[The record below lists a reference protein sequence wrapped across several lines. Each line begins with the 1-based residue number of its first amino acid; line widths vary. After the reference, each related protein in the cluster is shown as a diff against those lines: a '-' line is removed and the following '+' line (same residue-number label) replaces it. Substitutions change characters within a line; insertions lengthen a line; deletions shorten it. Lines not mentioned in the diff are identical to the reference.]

1 MPYIQ
6 SQMAVH
12 IKNEATLAVVE
23 KDFTKVTE
31 DMTQHIKEIQ
41 EKLTEILLNDWKN
54 QLKDNGPSQAE
65 FDAKIESGSTVSANT
80 YMLNILKSLNKM
92 HKVLYATL
100 EAGQLE

>member
-31 DMTQHIKEIQ
+31 DMTQHIKEI
-41 EKLTEILLNDWKN
+41 
-54 QLKDNGPSQAE
+54 
-65 FDAKIESGSTVSANT
+65 
-80 YMLNILKSLNKM
+80 
-92 HKVLYATL
+92 
-100 EAGQLE
+100 